1 MKQQNTEDKEK
12 TLNRANKSNEA
23 GSRLLVSKKGERQ
36 QSDIS
41 KAQKEVTGDQQL
53 CARQQ
58 APRNSGEMGSFQR
71 NQSWESFQRSAL
83 HRGNFYIMPVV
94 VLEGRSK
101 TQEETGSKEIGK
113 CGSKLSLN

>member
-41 KAQKEVTGDQQL
+41 KAQKEVTGD
-53 CARQQ
+53 R
-58 APRNSGEMGSFQR
+58 
-71 NQSWESFQRSAL
+71 
-83 HRGNFYIMPVV
+83 
-94 VLEGRSK
+94 
-101 TQEETGSKEIGK
+101 
-113 CGSKLSLN
+113 